1 MVAAR
6 NPAWCAETAA
16 ELAVPV
22 VRLATLLEMLPARLE
37 YRYIKVDTE
46 GNDLHVLRG
55 VGLGALRRFAAVTIE
70 CQDYAAGTDA
80 HARNMMREGGCT
92 VDEAV
97 AFASAAFPV
106 HRFDRARRQGN
117 LHLAKSEA
125 GLAYAEAMMAWLV
138 KGTRPRTGSSRPP
151 DPPEDA
157 GAAAPLGQ

>member
-1 MVAAR
+1 
-6 NPAWCAETAA
+6 
-16 ELAVPV
+16 
-22 VRLATLLEMLPARLE
+22 
-37 YRYIKVDTE
+37 
-46 GNDLHVLRG
+46 
-55 VGLGALRRFAAVTIE
+55 
-70 CQDYAAGTDA
+70 
-80 HARNMMREGGCT
+80 MMREGGCT
-92 VDEAV
+92 VGEAL
-97 AFASAAFPV
+97 AFASAAFPA